1 MDELRTK
8 YEHQLAEYNALV
20 DKSLNTNDTSQIAEL
35 RRRNEAL
42 AKTLNNMIQKLTFLK
57 KETPSLTDERDKL
70 VARLRQI
77 QMDYNGLL
85 VNTDQLETL
94 RRIRQQEGTEANRQL
109 YLLIGFFLLVCLVMV
124 LYLAFAT
131 HRKDN
136 TAPMASMPP
145 TAAALV

>member
-8 YEHQLAEYNALV
+8 YEQQLSEYNTLV
-20 DKSLNTNDTSQIAEL
+20 EKSLNTNDTSQIAEL

-42 AKTLNNMIQKLTFLK
+42 AKTLNDMIQKLTFLK
-57 KETPSLTDERDKL
+57 KETPSLTDERDRL
-70 VARLRQI
+70 VSRLRQI

-109 YLLIGFFLLVCLVMV
+109 YLFIGFFLLVCLVMV

-131 HRKDN
+131 HKKES
-136 TAPMASMPP
+136 TAPIASMPP